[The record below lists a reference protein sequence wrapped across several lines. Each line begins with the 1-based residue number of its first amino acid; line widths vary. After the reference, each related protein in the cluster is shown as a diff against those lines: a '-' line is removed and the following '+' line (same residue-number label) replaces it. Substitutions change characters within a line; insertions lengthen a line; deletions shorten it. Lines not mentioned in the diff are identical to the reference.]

1 MDQRVQDMC
10 LLAFRRHL
18 GSLAIAPF
26 LVAMLAS
33 PVSAQTSSES
43 WFQRTGPAGAPAQ
56 SELNRP
62 PTRPT
67 LATPK
72 AGSNTHTAKI
82 NATAARVE
90 PKAVGTQPESNPGT
104 NKAGSAVLINIDKT
118 NQKMTVFLD
127 GVEKYDW
134 PVSTGK
140 AGYSTPSG
148 TYTASSMNE
157 IWYSKQWDNAPMPHS
172 IFFMKDGHAIHGSYE
187 VKNLGSPASHG
198 CVRISPENAAK
209 LLCTGSEE
217 WLAEYAGGADRQ
229 YSGRRV

>member
-18 GSLAIAPF
+18 GSLAIVPF

-33 PVSAQTSSES
+33 PVSAQTNSES
-43 WFQRTGPAGAPAQ
+43 WFQRTGPASAPAQ

-82 NATAARVE
+82 I
-90 PKAVGTQPESNPGT
+90 KAVGTQPESNPGT

-118 NQKMTVFLD
+118 NQK
-127 GVEKYDW
+127 
-134 PVSTGK
+134 
-140 AGYSTPSG
+140 
-148 TYTASSMNE
+148 
-157 IWYSKQWDNAPMPHS
+157 
-172 IFFMKDGHAIHGSYE
+172 
-187 VKNLGSPASHG
+187 
-198 CVRISPENAAK
+198 
-209 LLCTGSEE
+209 
-217 WLAEYAGGADRQ
+217 
-229 YSGRRV
+229 

>member
-1 MDQRVQDMC
+1 MDQRVRDMC
-10 LLAFRRHL
+10 LLAFRKHL

-26 LVAMLAS
+26 LVAILAS

-43 WFQRTGPAGAPAQ
+43 WFQRTGPASAPAQ

-82 NATAARVE
+82 I
-90 PKAVGTQPESNPGT
+90 KAVGTQPESNPGT

-157 IWYSKQWDNAPMPHS
+157 IWYSKQ
-172 IFFMKDGHAIHGSYE
+172 
-187 VKNLGSPASHG
+187 
-198 CVRISPENAAK
+198 
-209 LLCTGSEE
+209 
-217 WLAEYAGGADRQ
+217 
-229 YSGRRV
+229 